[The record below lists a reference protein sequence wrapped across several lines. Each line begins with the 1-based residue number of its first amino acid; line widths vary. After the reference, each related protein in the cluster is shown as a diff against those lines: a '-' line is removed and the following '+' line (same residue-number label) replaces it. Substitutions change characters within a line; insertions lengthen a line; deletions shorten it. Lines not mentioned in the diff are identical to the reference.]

1 MPIELTEEYVK
12 NNAVPLGEAQPE
24 LTDEYVRANCVTEQ
38 EFRGGAPVFGRP
50 QLRQA
55 FLGSDPLAFETDPEQ
70 RKRLE
75 ATIALSAN
83 PEQSRKRAA
92 LAAYFSHGNRDE
104 TGFAYENI
112 HSFIRMYHGREMSID
127 ASFADIAS
135 MLSELPETTP
145 AAPQKELE
153 QQEQPGGVLSY
164 LSGVG
169 GAALWGWA
177 RYWNNT
183 GLGLVDT
190 ALTAGDVLDRGIGS
204 TVGATGKGLS
214 DVWIEHQSEKLGI
227 EGKTETERKNYRAKQ
242 MAFFRDAY
250 LNAIRGELALVPEEN
265 QAKRQLLERKLA
277 AVQSIYDARIREN
290 NEAPSF
296 QENYR
301 QFQQEI
307 NRNLEQKLEEA
318 QKKYHTGKTLGENW
332 EAGDVGGLLAES
344 VAVVTDQVALS
355 VIPQTVSFALGGTAL
370 SMGTLVS
377 SSMGDRINQVS
388 ELGWSPERVTASAMY
403 YAAAEAIPEFFLGKI
418 PILKR
423 IFGDGVPKGKLV
435 RGLWQNTANLGREM
449 LSAGARDTAGE
460 LVTFIAEKF
469 QDGVEGVNTPGG
481 KLWWEMSADEVREF
495 ALEGLAETI
504 VGSMGTAGPM
514 GGVAAFREQRTL
526 RAIDAEKHRA
536 LNRAEERRNELSAKE
551 ELTPEEQAEAVALDL
566 VLDAANEEAA
576 AQVVNQVDAAR
587 QEAAAPENREKIGSP
602 IPEEELSLEEQ
613 AEAAAN
619 SLELYKTLRH
629 NPLDTVARLREV
641 MRLYRFDNVEIVD
654 RPESFSQAALD
665 AIARHGFSPSMVR
678 GFYDS
683 ASDTVYFN
691 AARLSPSEV
700 PGVVFHEL
708 VAHKG
713 LREVLAPEA
722 FHSMLDS
729 VSSRHGGEARF
740 REIAERYHLDLGTEN
755 GRREAAE
762 EYIAHLAEERNEA
775 LKPSWWRE
783 FLAQVKQLLRRLPY
797 LDRVRW
803 SDREIEALLRR
814 SARAI
819 RRRNRAGN
827 NTESGTRNWL
837 RFSSALTDD
846 PEGGKAFP
854 KRTASTYDEARNHL
868 RSLQGKIFVN
878 ADSQDEAKLSLNG
891 INKLLS
897 NKAREKSNA
906 NGFTNAEHFEAIS
919 NIDRLY
925 ENAVLVE
932 RREDRKG
939 SEHIRSIKR
948 FAAPFY
954 TGKTFAEAYITVK
967 EIIEDGNRIYSLELD
982 ELKKPSAVNQGG
994 SPDRIPRPADGTLP
1008 DTVAD
1013 TTKQYPVAGSYNKL
1027 LDKTEKS
1034 RALLEKEEK
1043 KSKFS
1048 IIGEEGAAAAAEW
1061 YGRQDAEM
1069 WKMLGLDL
1077 STQQGN
1083 AVRRLEDLSVAKQ
1096 MAEASKVAETIK
1108 LATGWEK
1115 GADGKWRTETDDNW
1129 QFSPEFLRLEPYESL
1144 PIDLCI
1150 QEGTELFS
1158 AYPELRE
1165 FNVRLSTSL
1174 EMQQSKGWFDREE
1187 HEFVLLQDGIPAMKK
1202 TLIHEIQHYIQ
1213 EQEGFAPGGN
1223 LYTAS
1228 RLAATGNYSS
1238 TELADAYRKFHDNV
1252 KLLPG
1257 DLYENIGRV
1266 LHEDSF
1272 RNFRNVLGEELGE
1285 LWGSGETAID
1295 FMRNAYDSSNRETF
1309 LHIYETELKK
1319 AEKGHPDAFSLYRR
1333 LAGEV
1338 EARNAEKRSG
1348 LSLEERLRTL
1358 LANTEDVAEQD
1369 KIYLEKNTADLPL
1382 SREEDSAAFQR
1393 WFADSKVVDATFENP
1408 VRFSVAPVWTGS
1420 AASYDAPSLQYIG
1433 TGEGAQVYGW
1443 GLYGSSSRNVGEWY
1457 ARQDVKRK
1465 NRERILLDGKEPD
1478 LESMD
1483 KLERNVLLDILL
1495 RKGSISGTLEYYRLE
1510 LKKPRNP
1517 HFYDDSAE
1525 IRSQMQWL
1533 EENQSR
1539 IQYIPEN
1546 ENVSGR
1552 RNLYRQTFWPGKEEN
1567 LLDWDKP
1574 VPENQR
1580 RKIEEQL
1587 KTEGLFVDGD
1597 PDKASEEYRALKTR
1611 KNDGEPV
1618 SEEELSAA
1626 YEKAAHLHAQ
1636 RNVIG
1641 TTINGDIPS
1650 GSMVYENLEDI
1661 LGGPKAVSEFL
1672 YRAGI
1677 DGVTFVGGS
1686 SGVRN
1691 YVAFSDKDILV
1702 DEHIRFSESGQAEE
1716 LANLMA
1722 KRVAPIIRDASGRDS
1737 DVREEVRTLLS
1748 QEGFD
1753 LSDAELEEII
1763 KRAQQQVRR
1772 FRSLQR
1778 LTEENDYIRAT
1789 DPWIATLQDVYS
1801 TNFKISTAGKYATE
1815 DFSGTWIGKDGG
1827 VAPDEAARTL
1837 SAAFGQEI
1845 TDDDVVDHFRYLKR
1859 RDILARRREENRA
1872 MEEALREEERLHDME
1887 LAEQILA
1894 GEFPFDDEFIG
1905 ANPRVAKMVRDMVSP
1920 AKPGEPRADWAT
1932 VRAALGQENP
1942 QEFAKGYFEGR
1953 EAGRQE
1959 YRERLR
1965 EARKNTTDIRTLQEI
1980 ATREVR
1986 RVLPEELQGAF
1997 LKRIAELGKFRTE
2010 PSPAYPQ
2017 GRRAYELDKLIRDIN
2032 SYEIRSRII
2041 ALADRYT
2048 AKRNYKGIPVSI
2060 LENMQRELDEIR
2072 TVLRLSPEAVALK
2085 IAENSAAIEAQEAA
2099 DASAEEIQKLQH
2111 ENMVLSTFGNLDRK
2125 SPQELEQA
2133 MGALELVISTGKLRF
2148 ATKLAQRQEQ
2158 VAAMRLEALDD
2169 AGNQGK
2175 KARTLSGGIVTKQAG
2190 LRTLLDWVSLK
2201 SGKSFDE
2208 SFSGKMMRR
2217 VEDATEEEKT
2227 RLRNMQKSFDRLLE
2241 QVGVKTLRE
2250 KMEFFRELMRKEEKT
2265 GVHRL
2270 VYTSSRKFVNGEE
2283 RLVNRRKAKRRLI
2296 TPELARKLLADHDS
2310 GKAPMAYYTAEFLR
2324 LQLAAHDAGVKAEV
2338 NIMGTQEENDQI
2350 ARYKLEAE
2358 GGKTLQLIEPTEEEF
2373 SHREELSLTRDAAM
2387 QIWLSWQQP
2396 DVRAGM
2402 EWNGWSES
2410 SIRELEKFLGE
2421 RYLTLA
2427 KGLRSLIAAGRQE
2440 LNARVE
2446 EFYGAGLPEKPNY
2459 FPAKHLE
2466 SLGKEI
2472 NSDTLLG
2479 SEYGRMSVSPGFL
2492 IARKFHLLDVDTD
2505 GTAIGSFLSNQ
2516 MQAAHFLAFG
2526 RVIRDARAVYN
2537 DRDVRERI
2545 TAEYGRD
2552 VFEQLIDRFDVL
2564 AKGGRKLTDAAHVLN
2579 SLYKVW
2585 VPSMIAVN
2593 ASSAT
2598 KQIAGVIN
2606 YMNDIPAGAFFRGF
2620 ADANTKSELF
2630 RRFIA
2635 DNQVQEYIA
2644 NRMEG
2649 GFDRDLSF
2657 LLNSTRNIENY
2668 NPLAS
2673 AIIEYGT
2680 MPTRLADKWCTVRGG
2695 FAVFQYHYNEV
2706 LKRTGNE
2713 REAWDT
2719 AVRMWRR
2726 STDETQQSG
2735 SLKDQNVYQSMG
2747 GLMRYLTVFMSA
2759 PIQMMNREFMAVNR
2773 MLAGTG
2779 ERRAEARR
2787 ELARVVLINHIVCP
2801 FLMEALT
2808 QFFRAGFDWDE
2819 YEFGSFLTSFL
2830 LGPFEGFVVFGK
2842 LIRALGDRLT
2852 GSGGW
2857 QQSFQALPM
2866 ADSAIQSV
2874 STLMKIAEFDEFD
2887 SDDWVRQIK
2896 AASDL
2901 TMTAGSL
2908 VPGGGLAAA
2917 VGGAVSSSVRELRR
2931 IFRIAET
2938 VK

>member
-12 NNAVPLGEAQPE
+12 NNAVPLDEAQPE
-24 LTDEYVRANCVTEQ
+24 LTEEYVRANCVTEQ

-50 QLRQA
+50 QLRQS

-75 ATIALSAN
+75 ETIALSAN

-135 MLSELPETTP
+135 MLSELPESAS
-145 AAPQKELE
+145 AAPQKEP
-153 QQEQPGGVLSY
+153 EQPGGLFSY

-190 ALTAGDVLDRGIGS
+190 ALTAGDVADRGFG
-204 TVGATGKGLS
+204 TAFGAEGKGLS
-214 DVWIEHQSEKLGI
+214 DVWIEHQSGKLGI
-227 EGKTETERKNYRAKQ
+227 EGKTETERKSYRAKQ
-242 MAFFRDAY
+242 IAFFRDAY

-265 QAKRQLLERKLA
+265 QAARRLLERKLA
-277 AVQSIYDARIREN
+277 AVRSIYDARIREN

-296 QENYR
+296 RESYR

-344 VAVVTDQVALS
+344 VAVVADQVTLS

-370 SMGTLVS
+370 SMGALVS

-423 IFGDGVPKGKLV
+423 IFGEGVPKGKLV
-435 RGLWQNTANLGREM
+435 RGFWRNAANLGREM

-460 LVTFIAEKF
+460 LVTFIAEKV

-481 KLWWEMSADEVREF
+481 KHLWEMSADEVREF

-536 LNRAEERRNELSAKE
+536 LNRAEERRNELAAKE
-551 ELTPEEQAEAVALDL
+551 ELTPEEQSEAVALDL

-587 QEAAAPENREKIGSP
+587 QEAAAPENREEIGSP

-619 SLELYKTLRH
+619 SLKLYKTLRH

-654 RPESFSQAALD
+654 RPESFSEAALD

-713 LREVLAPEA
+713 LREVLAPDA

-797 LDRVRW
+797 LDRVRF

-814 SARAI
+814 SARAM
-819 RRRNRAGN
+819 RRRNRAGSN
-827 NTESGTRNWL
+827 RDAGMFFAVNENGETLFHITGRDNAMTAQEIIDDPTISPDDFVLTSEGSEIWGEITPEMVEKAGEKSGIKALPIKLQKGMHFSSHSGFGLAHLYTQHGKELEGKHYDLSALLTRIFGKPYQVYAYSARGNIRLEMVTRNRPREIGVLELQEENGFYSVITAYQLDWDRSKVRGKL
-837 RFSSALTDD
+837 VWQYSVPQVPSGKQRTRSIEPHSAD
-846 PEGGKAFP
+846 KVA
-854 KRTASTYDEARNHL
+854 RTARASRTKPDN
-868 RSLQGKIFVN
+868 N
-878 ADSQDEAKLSLNG
+878 
-891 INKLLS
+891 INDFQ
-897 NKAREKSNA
+897 EKSSLSDDS
-906 NGFTNAEHFEAIS
+906 FH
-919 NIDRLY
+919 
-925 ENAVLVE
+925 
-932 RREDRKG
+932 
-939 SEHIRSIKR
+939 
-948 FAAPFY
+948 
-954 TGKTFAEAYITVK
+954 
-967 EIIEDGNRIYSLELD
+967 YS
-982 ELKKPSAVNQGG
+982 
-994 SPDRIPRPADGTLP
+994 
-1008 DTVAD
+1008 
-1013 TTKQYPVAGSYNKL
+1013 
-1027 LDKTEKS
+1027 
-1034 RALLEKEEK
+1034 
-1043 KSKFS
+1043 
-1048 IIGEEGAAAAAEW
+1048 IGEEG
-1061 YGRQDAEM
+1061 
-1069 WKMLGLDL
+1069 
-1077 STQQGN
+1077 
-1083 AVRRLEDLSVAKQ
+1083 
-1096 MAEASKVAETIK
+1096 
-1108 LATGWEK
+1108 
-1115 GADGKWRTETDDNW
+1115 
-1129 QFSPEFLRLEPYESL
+1129 ES
-1144 PIDLCI
+1144 
-1150 QEGTELFS
+1150 
-1158 AYPELRE
+1158 
-1165 FNVRLSTSL
+1165 
-1174 EMQQSKGWFDREE
+1174 
-1187 HEFVLLQDGIPAMKK
+1187 
-1202 TLIHEIQHYIQ
+1202 
-1213 EQEGFAPGGN
+1213 
-1223 LYTAS
+1223 
-1228 RLAATGNYSS
+1228 
-1238 TELADAYRKFHDNV
+1238 
-1252 KLLPG
+1252 
-1257 DLYENIGRV
+1257 
-1266 LHEDSF
+1266 
-1272 RNFRNVLGEELGE
+1272 
-1285 LWGSGETAID
+1285 
-1295 FMRNAYDSSNRETF
+1295 
-1309 LHIYETELKK
+1309 
-1319 AEKGHPDAFSLYRR
+1319 
-1333 LAGEV
+1333 
-1338 EARNAEKRSG
+1338 
-1348 LSLEERLRTL
+1348 
-1358 LANTEDVAEQD
+1358 
-1369 KIYLEKNTADLPL
+1369 
-1382 SREEDSAAFQR
+1382 
-1393 WFADSKVVDATFENP
+1393 ENP
-1408 VRFSVAPVWTGS
+1408 ARFSVAPVWTGS

-1483 KLERNVLLDILL
+1483 KLERNVLLDVLG
-1495 RKGSISGTLEYYRLE
+1495 RKGSISGTLEYYRLD

-1691 YVAFSDKDILV
+1691 YVAFSDNDIRV

-1859 RDILARRREENRA
+1859 RDILARRREENKA

-2402 EWNGWSES
+2402 EWNGWSEN

-2479 SEYGRMSVSPGFL
+2479 SEYGQMSVSPGFL

-2585 VPSMIAVN
+2585 VPAMIAVN

-2680 MPTRLADKWCTVRGG
+2680 MPTRLADKWCAVRGG

-2787 ELARVVLINHIVCP
+2787 ELARVVLINHVVCP

-2819 YEFGSFLTSFL
+2819 YEFGSFLTGFL

-2896 AASDL
+2896 AAADL

-2917 VGGAVSSSVRELRR
+2917 VGGAVSSTVRELRR

>member
-1 MPIELTEEYVK
+1 
-12 NNAVPLGEAQPE
+12 
-24 LTDEYVRANCVTEQ
+24 
-38 EFRGGAPVFGRP
+38 
-50 QLRQA
+50 
-55 FLGSDPLAFETDPEQ
+55 
-70 RKRLE
+70 
-75 ATIALSAN
+75 
-83 PEQSRKRAA
+83 
-92 LAAYFSHGNRDE
+92 
-104 TGFAYENI
+104 
-112 HSFIRMYHGREMSID
+112 
-127 ASFADIAS
+127 
-135 MLSELPETTP
+135 
-145 AAPQKELE
+145 
-153 QQEQPGGVLSY
+153 
-164 LSGVG
+164 
-169 GAALWGWA
+169 
-177 RYWNNT
+177 
-183 GLGLVDT
+183 
-190 ALTAGDVLDRGIGS
+190 
-204 TVGATGKGLS
+204 
-214 DVWIEHQSEKLGI
+214 
-227 EGKTETERKNYRAKQ
+227 
-242 MAFFRDAY
+242 
-250 LNAIRGELALVPEEN
+250 
-265 QAKRQLLERKLA
+265 
-277 AVQSIYDARIREN
+277 
-290 NEAPSF
+290 
-296 QENYR
+296 
-301 QFQQEI
+301 
-307 NRNLEQKLEEA
+307 
-318 QKKYHTGKTLGENW
+318 
-332 EAGDVGGLLAES
+332 
-344 VAVVTDQVALS
+344 
-355 VIPQTVSFALGGTAL
+355 
-370 SMGTLVS
+370 
-377 SSMGDRINQVS
+377 
-388 ELGWSPERVTASAMY
+388 
-403 YAAAEAIPEFFLGKI
+403 
-418 PILKR
+418 
-423 IFGDGVPKGKLV
+423 
-435 RGLWQNTANLGREM
+435 
-449 LSAGARDTAGE
+449 
-460 LVTFIAEKF
+460 
-469 QDGVEGVNTPGG
+469 
-481 KLWWEMSADEVREF
+481 
-495 ALEGLAETI
+495 
-504 VGSMGTAGPM
+504 
-514 GGVAAFREQRTL
+514 
-526 RAIDAEKHRA
+526 
-536 LNRAEERRNELSAKE
+536 
-551 ELTPEEQAEAVALDL
+551 
-566 VLDAANEEAA
+566 
-576 AQVVNQVDAAR
+576 
-587 QEAAAPENREKIGSP
+587 
-602 IPEEELSLEEQ
+602 
-613 AEAAAN
+613 
-619 SLELYKTLRH
+619 
-629 NPLDTVARLREV
+629 

-654 RPESFSQAALD
+654 RPESFIEAALD

-713 LREVLAPEA
+713 LREVLAPDA

-814 SARAI
+814 SARAM

-1187 HEFVLLQDGIPAMKK
+1187 HEFVLLQDGLPAMKK

-1272 RNFRNVLGEELGE
+1272 RNFRDVLGEELGE

-1309 LHIYETELKK
+1309 LHIYEAELEK
-1319 AEKGHPDAFSLYRR
+1319 AEKGHPDSFSLYRR

-1358 LANTEDVAEQD
+1358 LANTEDVSEQD
-1369 KIYLEKNTADLPL
+1369 KIYLEKNVSEVSLSFAVEKLSGEPVASVEKNVIRKHDDISAISVAMQYVSEHFRNPFNTEIGEVIIDPSSIKQSLSHTIYQNKLDAIQALGDVLERGVYLGKASDKDGKPIVNYYFAAPVEIGGERKLVFVRSRKASGTPNRFYVHEVFTEDEIRELGSQQTAPHL
-1382 SREEDSAAFQR
+1382 SAMAHRNASEFYKKILAEVMNIKSDSEKNLIISAEE
-1393 WFADSKVVDATFENP
+1393 TPTGPENP
-1408 VRFSVAPVWTGS
+1408 DVRFSA
-1420 AASYDAPSLQYIG
+1420 
-1433 TGEGAQVYGW
+1433 
-1443 GLYGSSSRNVGEWY
+1443 
-1457 ARQDVKRK
+1457 
-1465 NRERILLDGKEPD
+1465 
-1478 LESMD
+1478 
-1483 KLERNVLLDILL
+1483 
-1495 RKGSISGTLEYYRLE
+1495 
-1510 LKKPRNP
+1510 
-1517 HFYDDSAE
+1517 
-1525 IRSQMQWL
+1525 
-1533 EENQSR
+1533 
-1539 IQYIPEN
+1539 
-1546 ENVSGR
+1546 
-1552 RNLYRQTFWPGKEEN
+1552 
-1567 LLDWDKP
+1567 
-1574 VPENQR
+1574 
-1580 RKIEEQL
+1580 
-1587 KTEGLFVDGD
+1587 
-1597 PDKASEEYRALKTR
+1597 
-1611 KNDGEPV
+1611 
-1618 SEEELSAA
+1618 
-1626 YEKAAHLHAQ
+1626 
-1636 RNVIG
+1636 
-1641 TTINGDIPS
+1641 
-1650 GSMVYENLEDI
+1650 
-1661 LGGPKAVSEFL
+1661 
-1672 YRAGI
+1672 
-1677 DGVTFVGGS
+1677 
-1686 SGVRN
+1686 
-1691 YVAFSDKDILV
+1691 
-1702 DEHIRFSESGQAEE
+1702 SGQAEE

-1763 KRAQQQVRR
+1763 KRAQQQMRR

-1827 VAPDEAARTL
+1827 VAPNEAARTL

-1859 RDILARRREENRA
+1859 RDILAKRREENRA

-1932 VRAALGQENP
+1932 VRATLGQENP

-1965 EARKNTTDIRTLQEI
+1965 EARKNTTDIRTLQEV

-1997 LKRIAELGKFRTE
+1997 LKRIAELGKFR
-2010 PSPAYPQ
+2010 PF
-2017 GRRAYELDKLIRDIN
+2017 
-2032 SYEIRSRII
+2032 
-2041 ALADRYT
+2041 
-2048 AKRNYKGIPVSI
+2048 
-2060 LENMQRELDEIR
+2060 M
-2072 TVLRLSPEAVALK
+2072 
-2085 IAENSAAIEAQEAA
+2085 
-2099 DASAEEIQKLQH
+2099 
-2111 ENMVLSTFGNLDRK
+2111 
-2125 SPQELEQA
+2125 
-2133 MGALELVISTGKLRF
+2133 
-2148 ATKLAQRQEQ
+2148 
-2158 VAAMRLEALDD
+2158 
-2169 AGNQGK
+2169 
-2175 KARTLSGGIVTKQAG
+2175 
-2190 LRTLLDWVSLK
+2190 
-2201 SGKSFDE
+2201 
-2208 SFSGKMMRR
+2208 
-2217 VEDATEEEKT
+2217 
-2227 RLRNMQKSFDRLLE
+2227 
-2241 QVGVKTLRE
+2241 
-2250 KMEFFRELMRKEEKT
+2250 
-2265 GVHRL
+2265 
-2270 VYTSSRKFVNGEE
+2270 
-2283 RLVNRRKAKRRLI
+2283 
-2296 TPELARKLLADHDS
+2296 
-2310 GKAPMAYYTAEFLR
+2310 
-2324 LQLAAHDAGVKAEV
+2324 
-2338 NIMGTQEENDQI
+2338 
-2350 ARYKLEAE
+2350 
-2358 GGKTLQLIEPTEEEF
+2358 
-2373 SHREELSLTRDAAM
+2373 
-2387 QIWLSWQQP
+2387 
-2396 DVRAGM
+2396 
-2402 EWNGWSES
+2402 
-2410 SIRELEKFLGE
+2410 
-2421 RYLTLA
+2421 
-2427 KGLRSLIAAGRQE
+2427 
-2440 LNARVE
+2440 
-2446 EFYGAGLPEKPNY
+2446 
-2459 FPAKHLE
+2459 
-2466 SLGKEI
+2466 
-2472 NSDTLLG
+2472 
-2479 SEYGRMSVSPGFL
+2479 
-2492 IARKFHLLDVDTD
+2492 
-2505 GTAIGSFLSNQ
+2505 
-2516 MQAAHFLAFG
+2516 
-2526 RVIRDARAVYN
+2526 
-2537 DRDVRERI
+2537 
-2545 TAEYGRD
+2545 
-2552 VFEQLIDRFDVL
+2552 
-2564 AKGGRKLTDAAHVLN
+2564 
-2579 SLYKVW
+2579 
-2585 VPSMIAVN
+2585 
-2593 ASSAT
+2593 
-2598 KQIAGVIN
+2598 
-2606 YMNDIPAGAFFRGF
+2606 
-2620 ADANTKSELF
+2620 
-2630 RRFIA
+2630 
-2635 DNQVQEYIA
+2635 
-2644 NRMEG
+2644 
-2649 GFDRDLSF
+2649 
-2657 LLNSTRNIENY
+2657 
-2668 NPLAS
+2668 
-2673 AIIEYGT
+2673 
-2680 MPTRLADKWCTVRGG
+2680 
-2695 FAVFQYHYNEV
+2695 
-2706 LKRTGNE
+2706 RTGNC
-2713 REAWDT
+2713 
-2719 AVRMWRR
+2719 
-2726 STDETQQSG
+2726 G
-2735 SLKDQNVYQSMG
+2735 SPPTPGPD
-2747 GLMRYLTVFMSA
+2747 
-2759 PIQMMNREFMAVNR
+2759 
-2773 MLAGTG
+2773 
-2779 ERRAEARR
+2779 RAA
-2787 ELARVVLINHIVCP
+2787 
-2801 FLMEALT
+2801 
-2808 QFFRAGFDWDE
+2808 
-2819 YEFGSFLTSFL
+2819 
-2830 LGPFEGFVVFGK
+2830 
-2842 LIRALGDRLT
+2842 
-2852 GSGGW
+2852 
-2857 QQSFQALPM
+2857 
-2866 ADSAIQSV
+2866 
-2874 STLMKIAEFDEFD
+2874 
-2887 SDDWVRQIK
+2887 
-2896 AASDL
+2896 
-2901 TMTAGSL
+2901 
-2908 VPGGGLAAA
+2908 
-2917 VGGAVSSSVRELRR
+2917 
-2931 IFRIAET
+2931 
-2938 VK
+2938 

>member
-24 LTDEYVRANCVTEQ
+24 LTEEYVRANCVTEQ

-50 QLRQA
+50 QLRQS

-75 ATIALSAN
+75 ETIALSAN

-112 HSFIRMYHGREMSID
+112 HSFIRMYHGKEMSID

-145 AAPQKELE
+145 AAPQKEP
-153 QQEQPGGVLSY
+153 EQPGGLFSY

-190 ALTAGDVLDRGIGS
+190 VNLVSGAYGRYEKRRGKA
-204 TVGATGKGLS
+204 VR
-214 DVWIEHQSEKLGI
+214 DME
-227 EGKTETERKNYRAKQ
+227 
-242 MAFFRDAY
+242 FFRNAY
-250 LNAIRGELALVPEEN
+250 LNSIRGELALVPEEN
-265 QAKRQLLERKLA
+265 QAKRRLLERKLA
-277 AVQSIYDARIREN
+277 AVQSIYDARIREEK
-290 NEAPSF
+290 EAPTLL
-296 QENYR
+296 EIHR
-301 QFQQEI
+301 QFYSDI
-307 NRNLEQKLEEA
+307 NQDIDRRLEEA
-318 QKKYHTGKTLGENW
+318 RQKYHTGKTLEEQWREGSW
-332 EAGDVGGLLAES
+332 GDLFAES
-344 VAVVTDQVALS
+344 FAVAVDNFALS
-355 VIPQTVSFALGGTAL
+355 WIPQSVSYLLGGSAL

-388 ELGWSPERVTASAMY
+388 ELGWSPARVTASALIY
-403 YAAAEAIPEFFLGKI
+403 GAAEAVPEFFLGKI
-418 PILKR
+418 PIFKR
-423 IFGDGVPKGKLV
+423 LFGDGAPKGKIA
-435 RGLWQNTANLGREM
+435 RGLWRNAANLGREM

-481 KLWWEMSADEVREF
+481 KLLWEMSADEVREF

-526 RAIDAEKHRA
+526 RAIDAEKHRL
-536 LNRAEERRNELSAKE
+536 LNLAEERRNELAAKE

-654 RPESFSQAALD
+654 RPESFSEAALD

-740 REIAERYHLDLGTEN
+740 REIAERYHLDLETEN

-814 SARAI
+814 SARAM
-819 RRRNRAGN
+819 RRRNRAGRN
-827 NTESGTRNWL
+827 AESGTRNWL

-854 KRTASTYDEARNHL
+854 KRKASTYAEARNHL
-868 RSLQGKIFVN
+868 RSLQGKTFVN
-878 ADSQDEAKLSLNG
+878 ADSQDSARLSSNG
-891 INKLLS
+891 VNKLLS
-897 NKAREKSNA
+897 KKALEKSNA

-967 EIIEDGNRIYSLELD
+967 EIVEDGNRIYSLELD
-982 ELKKPSAVNQGG
+982 ELKKPSDATGG
-994 SPDRIPRPADGTLP
+994 SPDQIPQQSDGTPP

-1083 AVRRLEDLSVAKQ
+1083 AIKRLEDLSVAKR
-1096 MAEASKVAETIK
+1096 MAEAGKEAETIK

-1144 PIDLCI
+1144 PIDRCI

-1158 AYPELRE
+1158 AYPDLRE

-1174 EMQQSKGWFDREE
+1174 EMQQSKGWFDRDE

-1272 RNFRNVLGEELGE
+1272 RNFRDVLGEELGE
-1285 LWGSGETAID
+1285 LWGSKETAID

-1309 LHIYETELKK
+1309 LQIYEAELEK
-1319 AEKGHPDAFSLYRR
+1319 AKKGHPDAFSLYRR

-1382 SREEDSAAFQR
+1382 SREEDGAAKDVKQVEWLDHSR
-1393 WFADSKVVDATFENP
+1393 YQENTML
-1408 VRFSVAPVWTGS
+1408 AE
-1420 AASYDAPSLQYIG
+1420 DAPIPVV
-1433 TGEGAQVYGW
+1433 TVA
-1443 GLYGSSSRNVGEWY
+1443 
-1457 ARQDVKRK
+1457 
-1465 NRERILLDGKEPD
+1465 GKWMTVSDAEAEIEQKIKQNHGRLVISNSDQKMPIQ
-1478 LESMD
+1478 
-1483 KLERNVLLDILL
+1483 VLLN
-1495 RKGSISGTLEYYRLE
+1495 SS
-1510 LKKPRNP
+1510 
-1517 HFYDDSAE
+1517 
-1525 IRSQMQWL
+1525 
-1533 EENQSR
+1533 
-1539 IQYIPEN
+1539 
-1546 ENVSGR
+1546 
-1552 RNLYRQTFWPGKEEN
+1552 
-1567 LLDWDKP
+1567 LD
-1574 VPENQR
+1574 E
-1580 RKIEEQL
+1580 
-1587 KTEGLFVDGD
+1587 
-1597 PDKASEEYRALKTR
+1597 AS
-1611 KNDGEPV
+1611 
-1618 SEEELSAA
+1618 SE
-1626 YEKAAHLHAQ
+1626 
-1636 RNVIG
+1636 
-1641 TTINGDIPS
+1641 
-1650 GSMVYENLEDI
+1650 
-1661 LGGPKAVSEFL
+1661 KAVSETISDGTSPEIHAVALRNLEELLQHARLGVSHRDWHVHAKNQIRGVNRETALQIHRFYVGMMYNNSL
-1672 YRAGI
+1672 Y
-1677 DGVTFVGGS
+1677 GVELTVREKRNGATVFYTLEAHDLNIQEITPDTEASGG
-1686 SGVRN
+1686 GVVKPALPAESPAIKFN
-1691 YVAFSDKDILV
+1691 AFFEKFKPIV
-1702 DEHIRFSESGQAEE
+1702 DLLGLKYKEMYPDVLFSESGQAEE

-1763 KRAQQQVRR
+1763 RRAQQQVRR
-1772 FRSLQR
+1772 FRSLLR

-1845 TDDDVVDHFRYLKR
+1845 TDDDVVDHFRDLKR

-2048 AKRNYKGIPVSI
+2048 AKRNYRGIPVSI
-2060 LENMQRELDEIR
+2060 LDNMQRELDEIR
-2072 TVLRLSPEAVALK
+2072 TVLRLSPAAVALK
-2085 IAENSAAIEAQEAA
+2085 IAENSATIEALEQTG
-2099 DASAEEIQKLQH
+2099 ASADNIEELKTADVSIDRIKQLYH
-2111 ENMVLSTFGNLDRK
+2111 ENMVLSTFGNLGGK
-2125 SPQELEQA
+2125 SPQELKQA

-2148 ATKLAQRQEQ
+2148 AEKLDKRQELIGD
-2158 VAAMRLEALDD
+2158 MRLRAFDE
-2169 AGNQGK
+2169 AGNQGE
-2175 KARTLSGGIVTKQAG
+2175 KARTLPDGMVTKQTG

-2201 SGKSFDE
+2201 SGKKFEDT
-2208 SFSGKMMRR
+2208 FSGELMRR
-2217 VEDATEEEKT
+2217 VDDATEEEKT
-2227 RLRNMQKSFDRLLE
+2227 RLRKMQKSFDRLLE
-2241 QVGVKTLRE
+2241 QIGVKTLGE
-2250 KMEFFRELMRKEEKT
+2250 KMEFFRELGRKEMET

-2270 VYTSSRKFVNGEE
+2270 VYISKRAFRKDAQSLRAV
-2283 RLVNRRKAKRRLI
+2283 LRRPSIRRPI
-2296 TPELARKLLADHDS
+2296 TVGLARKFLADHDS
-2310 GKAPMAYYTAEFLR
+2310 GEAPMAHYTAEFLR
-2324 LQLAAHDAGVKAEV
+2324 LQLAAIDAGVKKEIKIKGMDAEEGASV
-2338 NIMGTQEENDQI
+2338 RLAQDMESEE
-2350 ARYKLEAE
+2350 RVL
-2358 GGKTLQLIEPTEEEF
+2358 LIEPVSPEEEQ
-2373 SHREELSLTRDAAM
+2373 SIDVEIPLTRDAAM
-2387 QIWLSWQQP
+2387 QIWLHWQQP

-2402 EWNGWSES
+2402 EWNGWSAE
-2410 SIRELEKFLGE
+2410 SIRQLEKFLGE

-2427 KGLRSLIAAGRQE
+2427 KGLRALIAEGRQE

-2446 EFYGAGLPEKPNY
+2446 EFYGAGLPENPNY

-2466 SLGKEI
+2466 SLGTEI
-2472 NSDTLLG
+2472 KSDVLLG
-2479 SEYGRMSVSPGFL
+2479 SEYGQMSISPGFL
-2492 IARKFHLLDVDTD
+2492 IARKFHLLDVDSD

-2545 TAEYGRD
+2545 IAEYGRD
-2552 VFEQLIDRFDVL
+2552 VFEQLIDRINML
-2564 AKGGRKLTDAAHVLN
+2564 ARGGRLTPDGGEILTR
-2579 SLYKVW
+2579 LYKVW
-2585 VPSMIAVN
+2585 VPAQIAIN
-2593 ASSAT
+2593 DASVA
-2598 KQIAGVIN
+2598 KQIAGVVN

-2620 ADANTKSELF
+2620 ADANIKSELF

-2635 DNQVQEYIA
+2635 DSKVQEYLA

-2649 GFDRDLSF
+2649 GFDRDLSY
-2657 LLNSTRNIENY
+2657 LLNSNRNIENY

-2735 SLKDQNVYQSMG
+2735 SLKDQNLYQSMG
-2747 GLMRYLTVFMSA
+2747 GWVRYLTVFMSA
-2759 PIQMMNREFMAVNR
+2759 PIQMMNREFIAVNR

-2787 ELARVVLINHIVCP
+2787 DLARVVLINHLVCP

-2808 QFFRAGFDWDE
+2808 QFFRAGFEWDE
-2819 YEFGSFLTSFL
+2819 YEFGSFLTGFL
-2830 LGPFEGFVVFGK
+2830 LGPFEGFLFFGK
-2842 LIRALGDRLT
+2842 LARALGDRLT
-2852 GSGGW
+2852 RSGGW
-2857 QQSFQALPM
+2857 QQTYQAVPM
-2866 ADSAIQSV
+2866 LDSAINAFDR
-2874 STLMKIAEFDEFD
+2874 LMKIADFEDFD
-2887 SDDWVRQIK
+2887 SDDWMKTIK
-2896 AASDL
+2896 AAGDI
-2901 TMTAGSL
+2901 TMAAGSMH
-2908 VPGGGLAAA
+2908 PAGGLVAA
-2917 VGGAVSSSVRELRR
+2917 VGGAVSSTVRELRR

>member
-24 LTDEYVRANCVTEQ
+24 LTEEYVRENCVTEQ

-50 QLRQA
+50 QLRQS

-75 ATIALSAN
+75 ETIALSAN

-145 AAPQKELE
+145 AAPQKEPE

-190 ALTAGDVLDRGIGS
+190 VNLVSGAYGRYEKRRGKA
-204 TVGATGKGLS
+204 VR
-214 DVWIEHQSEKLGI
+214 DME
-227 EGKTETERKNYRAKQ
+227 
-242 MAFFRDAY
+242 FFRNAY
-250 LNAIRGELALVPEEN
+250 LNSIRGELALVPEEN
-265 QAKRQLLERKLA
+265 QAKRRLLERKLA
-277 AVQSIYDARIREN
+277 AVQSIYDARIREEK
-290 NEAPSF
+290 EAPTLL
-296 QENYR
+296 EIHR
-301 QFQQEI
+301 QFYSDISQDI
-307 NRNLEQKLEEA
+307 DRRLEEA
-318 QKKYHTGKTLGENW
+318 QKKYHTGKTLEENW
-332 EAGDVGGLLAES
+332 EEGNLKGLFAES
-344 VAVVTDQVALS
+344 VAIAVDQVGMS
-355 VIPQTVSFALGGTAL
+355 VIPIAASVFVGGRVFPYSKIAA
-370 SMGTLVS
+370 STLPVGSRYS
-377 SSMGDRINQVS
+377 SSMGDRINQVTDQ
-388 ELGWSPERVTASAMY
+388 GWSPERVTASAMY
-403 YAAAEAIPEFFLGKI
+403 YGAAETITELFLGKI

-435 RGLWQNTANLGREM
+435 RGFWRNTANLGREM

-469 QDGVEGVNTPGG
+469 QDSVEGVNTPGG
-481 KLWWEMSADEVREF
+481 KLLWEMSADEVREF
-495 ALEGLAETI
+495 AQEGLAETI

-814 SARAI
+814 SARAM
-819 RRRNRAGN
+819 RRRNRTGSNRDAGMFFAVN
-827 NTESGTRNWL
+827 ENGETLFHITGRDNAMTAQEIIDDPTISPKDFVLTSEGSEIWGEITPEMVEKAGEKSGIKALPIKLQKGMNFSSHSGFGLAHLYTQHGKELEGKHYDLSALLTRIFGKPYQVYASSARGNIRLEMVTRNRPREIGVLELQEENGFYSVITAYQLDWDRSKVRGKL
-837 RFSSALTDD
+837 VWQYSVPQVPSDKQRARSIEPLSAD
-846 PEGGKAFP
+846 KV
-854 KRTASTYDEARNHL
+854 ASTARSSRTKPDN
-868 RSLQGKIFVN
+868 N
-878 ADSQDEAKLSLNG
+878 
-891 INKLLS
+891 INDFQ
-897 NKAREKSNA
+897 EKS
-906 NGFTNAEHFEAIS
+906 
-919 NIDRLY
+919 
-925 ENAVLVE
+925 
-932 RREDRKG
+932 
-939 SEHIRSIKR
+939 
-948 FAAPFY
+948 
-954 TGKTFAEAYITVK
+954 
-967 EIIEDGNRIYSLELD
+967 SLSD
-982 ELKKPSAVNQGG
+982 DS
-994 SPDRIPRPADGTLP
+994 SH
-1008 DTVAD
+1008 
-1013 TTKQYPVAGSYNKL
+1013 
-1027 LDKTEKS
+1027 
-1034 RALLEKEEK
+1034 
-1043 KSKFS
+1043 FS

-1083 AVRRLEDLSVAKQ
+1083 AVRRLEDLSVAKR
-1096 MAEASKVAETIK
+1096 MAEAGKEAETIK

-1129 QFSPEFLRLEPYESL
+1129 QFSPEFLRLEPHESL
-1144 PIDLCI
+1144 PIDRCI

-1165 FNVRLSTSL
+1165 FNVRLSTSV
-1174 EMQQSKGWFDREE
+1174 EMQQSKGWFDRDE
-1187 HEFVLLQDGIPAMKK
+1187 HEFVLQQDGLPAMKK

-1272 RNFRNVLGEELGE
+1272 RNFRDVLGEELGE
-1285 LWGSGETAID
+1285 LWGSKETAID

-1309 LHIYETELKK
+1309 LQIYEAELEK
-1319 AEKGHPDAFSLYRR
+1319 AKKGHPDAFSLYRR

-1358 LANTEDVAEQD
+1358 LANTEDVSEQD

-1382 SREEDSAAFQR
+1382 SREEDGAAKDVKQVEWLDHSR
-1393 WFADSKVVDATFENP
+1393 YQEN
-1408 VRFSVAPVWTGS
+1408 TML
-1420 AASYDAPSLQYIG
+1420 AADAPIPVV
-1433 TGEGAQVYGW
+1433 TVA
-1443 GLYGSSSRNVGEWY
+1443 
-1457 ARQDVKRK
+1457 
-1465 NRERILLDGKEPD
+1465 GKWMTVSDAEAEIEQKIKQNHGRLVISNSDQKMPIQ
-1478 LESMD
+1478 
-1483 KLERNVLLDILL
+1483 VLLN
-1495 RKGSISGTLEYYRLE
+1495 SS
-1510 LKKPRNP
+1510 
-1517 HFYDDSAE
+1517 
-1525 IRSQMQWL
+1525 
-1533 EENQSR
+1533 
-1539 IQYIPEN
+1539 
-1546 ENVSGR
+1546 
-1552 RNLYRQTFWPGKEEN
+1552 
-1567 LLDWDKP
+1567 LD
-1574 VPENQR
+1574 E
-1580 RKIEEQL
+1580 
-1587 KTEGLFVDGD
+1587 
-1597 PDKASEEYRALKTR
+1597 AS
-1611 KNDGEPV
+1611 
-1618 SEEELSAA
+1618 SE
-1626 YEKAAHLHAQ
+1626 
-1636 RNVIG
+1636 
-1641 TTINGDIPS
+1641 
-1650 GSMVYENLEDI
+1650 
-1661 LGGPKAVSEFL
+1661 KAVSETISDGTSPEIHAVALRNLEELLQHARLGVSHRDWHVHAKNQIRGVNRETALQIHRFYVGMMYNNSL
-1672 YRAGI
+1672 Y
-1677 DGVTFVGGS
+1677 GVELTVREKRNGATVFYTLEAHDLNIQEITPDTEASGG
-1686 SGVRN
+1686 GVVKPALPAESPAIKFN
-1691 YVAFSDKDILV
+1691 AFFEKFNPIV
-1702 DEHIRFSESGQAEE
+1702 DLLGLKYKEMYPDVRFSESGQAEE

-1772 FRSLQR
+1772 FRSLLR

-1815 DFSGTWIGKDGG
+1815 DFSGTWIGKDGV

-1859 RDILARRREENRA
+1859 RDILARRREENKA

-1905 ANPRVAKMVRDMVSP
+1905 SNPRVAKMVRDMVSP

-2072 TVLRLSPEAVALK
+2072 TVLRLSPAAVALK
-2085 IAENSAAIEAQEAA
+2085 IAENSATIEALEQTG
-2099 DASAEEIQKLQH
+2099 ASADNIEELKTADVSIDRIKQLYH
-2111 ENMVLSTFGNLDRK
+2111 ENMVLSTFGNLGGK
-2125 SPQELEQA
+2125 SPQELKQA

-2148 ATKLAQRQEQ
+2148 AEKLDKRQELIGD
-2158 VAAMRLEALDD
+2158 MRLRAFDE
-2169 AGNQGK
+2169 AGNQGE
-2175 KARTLSGGIVTKQAG
+2175 KARTLPDGMVTKQTG

-2201 SGKSFDE
+2201 SGKKFEDT
-2208 SFSGKMMRR
+2208 FSGELMRR
-2217 VEDATEEEKT
+2217 VDDATEEEKT
-2227 RLRNMQKSFDRLLE
+2227 RLRKMQKSFDRLLE
-2241 QVGVKTLRE
+2241 QIGVKTLRE
-2250 KMEFFRELMRKEEKT
+2250 KMEFFRELGRKEEKT

-2270 VYTSSRKFVNGEE
+2270 VYISKRAFRKDAESLRTV
-2283 RLVNRRKAKRRLI
+2283 RRRPSIRRPI
-2296 TPELARKLLADHDS
+2296 TVELARKFLADHDS
-2310 GKAPMAYYTAEFLR
+2310 GEAPMAHYTAEFLR
-2324 LQLAAHDAGVKAEV
+2324 LQLAAIDAGVKKEIKIKGMDAEEGASV
-2338 NIMGTQEENDQI
+2338 RLAQDMESEE
-2350 ARYKLEAE
+2350 RVL
-2358 GGKTLQLIEPTEEEF
+2358 LIEPVSPEEEQ
-2373 SHREELSLTRDAAM
+2373 SIDVEIPLTRDAAM
-2387 QIWLSWQQP
+2387 QIWLHWQQP

-2402 EWNGWSES
+2402 EWNGWSAE
-2410 SIRELEKFLGE
+2410 SIRQLEKFLGE

-2427 KGLRSLIAAGRQE
+2427 KGLRSLIAEGRQE

-2446 EFYGAGLPEKPNY
+2446 EFYGAGLPENPNY

-2472 NSDTLLG
+2472 KSDTLLG
-2479 SEYGRMSVSPGFL
+2479 SEYGQMSISPGFL
-2492 IARKFHLLDVDTD
+2492 IARKFHLLDVDSD
-2505 GTAIGSFLSNQ
+2505 GTAIGSFFSNQ

-2545 TAEYGRD
+2545 IAEYGRD
-2552 VFEQLIDRFDVL
+2552 VFEQLIDRINML
-2564 AKGGRKLTDAAHVLN
+2564 ARGGRQTPDGVQILTR
-2579 SLYKVW
+2579 LYKVW

-2593 ASSAT
+2593 ASSAA
-2598 KQIAGVIN
+2598 KQIAGVVN

-2620 ADANTKSELF
+2620 ADANIKSELF

-2635 DNQVQEYIA
+2635 DSKVQEYLA

-2649 GFDRDLSF
+2649 GFDRDLSY
-2657 LLNSTRNIENY
+2657 LLNSNRNIENY

-2735 SLKDQNVYQSMG
+2735 SLKDQNLYQSMG
-2747 GLMRYLTVFMSA
+2747 GWARYLTVFMSA
-2759 PIQMMNREFMAVNR
+2759 PIQMMNREFIAVNR

-2787 ELARVVLINHIVCP
+2787 DLARVVLINHLVCP

-2808 QFFRAGFDWDE
+2808 QFFRAGFEWDE
-2819 YEFGSFLTSFL
+2819 YEFGSFLTGFL
-2830 LGPFEGFVVFGK
+2830 LGPFEGFLFFGK
-2842 LIRALGDRLT
+2842 LARALGDRLT
-2852 GSGGW
+2852 RSGGW
-2857 QQSFQALPM
+2857 QQTFQALPM
-2866 ADSAIQSV
+2866 ADTALNAV
-2874 STLMKIAEFDEFD
+2874 STLLDIAEFDDFD
-2887 SDDWVRQIK
+2887 SDDWMKTIK
-2896 AASDL
+2896 AAGDI
-2901 TMTAGSL
+2901 TMAAGSMH
-2908 VPGGGLAAA
+2908 PAGGLVAA
-2917 VGGAVSSSVRELRR
+2917 VGGVVSSSVRELRR

>member
-1 MPIELTEEYVK
+1 
-12 NNAVPLGEAQPE
+12 
-24 LTDEYVRANCVTEQ
+24 
-38 EFRGGAPVFGRP
+38 
-50 QLRQA
+50 
-55 FLGSDPLAFETDPEQ
+55 
-70 RKRLE
+70 
-75 ATIALSAN
+75 
-83 PEQSRKRAA
+83 
-92 LAAYFSHGNRDE
+92 
-104 TGFAYENI
+104 
-112 HSFIRMYHGREMSID
+112 
-127 ASFADIAS
+127 
-135 MLSELPETTP
+135 
-145 AAPQKELE
+145 
-153 QQEQPGGVLSY
+153 
-164 LSGVG
+164 
-169 GAALWGWA
+169 
-177 RYWNNT
+177 
-183 GLGLVDT
+183 
-190 ALTAGDVLDRGIGS
+190 
-204 TVGATGKGLS
+204 
-214 DVWIEHQSEKLGI
+214 
-227 EGKTETERKNYRAKQ
+227 
-242 MAFFRDAY
+242 
-250 LNAIRGELALVPEEN
+250 
-265 QAKRQLLERKLA
+265 
-277 AVQSIYDARIREN
+277 
-290 NEAPSF
+290 
-296 QENYR
+296 
-301 QFQQEI
+301 
-307 NRNLEQKLEEA
+307 
-318 QKKYHTGKTLGENW
+318 
-332 EAGDVGGLLAES
+332 
-344 VAVVTDQVALS
+344 
-355 VIPQTVSFALGGTAL
+355 
-370 SMGTLVS
+370 
-377 SSMGDRINQVS
+377 
-388 ELGWSPERVTASAMY
+388 
-403 YAAAEAIPEFFLGKI
+403 
-418 PILKR
+418 
-423 IFGDGVPKGKLV
+423 
-435 RGLWQNTANLGREM
+435 
-449 LSAGARDTAGE
+449 
-460 LVTFIAEKF
+460 
-469 QDGVEGVNTPGG
+469 
-481 KLWWEMSADEVREF
+481 
-495 ALEGLAETI
+495 
-504 VGSMGTAGPM
+504 
-514 GGVAAFREQRTL
+514 
-526 RAIDAEKHRA
+526 
-536 LNRAEERRNELSAKE
+536 
-551 ELTPEEQAEAVALDL
+551 
-566 VLDAANEEAA
+566 
-576 AQVVNQVDAAR
+576 
-587 QEAAAPENREKIGSP
+587 
-602 IPEEELSLEEQ
+602 
-613 AEAAAN
+613 
-619 SLELYKTLRH
+619 
-629 NPLDTVARLREV
+629 

-654 RPESFSQAALD
+654 RPESFSEAALD

-713 LREVLAPEA
+713 LREVLAPDA

-797 LDRVRW
+797 LDRVRF

-814 SARAI
+814 SARAM
-819 RRRNRAGN
+819 RRINRAGN

-1358 LANTEDVAEQD
+1358 LANTEDVSEQD

-1382 SREEDSAAFQR
+1382 SRDEGER
-1393 WFADSKVVDATFENP
+1393 ENS

-1478 LESMD
+1478 LESLD

-1495 RKGSISGTLEYYRLE
+1495 RKGSISGTLEYYRLD

-1567 LLDWDKP
+1567 LLDWDNP

-1722 KRVAPIIRDASGRDS
+1722 KRVAPIVRDASGRDS

-1772 FRSLQR
+1772 FRSLLR

-1837 SAAFGQEI
+1837 SAAFGKEI

-1859 RDILARRREENRA
+1859 RDILARRREENKA

-1905 ANPRVAKMVRDMVSP
+1905 SNPRVAKMVRDMVSP

-1997 LKRIAELGKFRTE
+1997 LKRIADLGKFRTE

-2072 TVLRLSPEAVALK
+2072 TVLRLSPAAVALK
-2085 IAENSAAIEAQEAA
+2085 IAENSATIEALEQTG
-2099 DASAEEIQKLQH
+2099 ASADNIEELKTADVSIDRIKQLYH
-2111 ENMVLSTFGNLDRK
+2111 ENMVLSTFGNLGGK
-2125 SPQELEQA
+2125 SPQELKQA

-2148 ATKLAQRQEQ
+2148 AEKLDKRQELIGD
-2158 VAAMRLEALDD
+2158 MRLRAFDE
-2169 AGNQGK
+2169 AGNQGE
-2175 KARTLSGGIVTKQAG
+2175 KARTLPDGMVTKQTG

-2201 SGKSFDE
+2201 SGKKFEDT
-2208 SFSGKMMRR
+2208 FSGELMRR
-2217 VEDATEEEKT
+2217 VDDATEEEKT
-2227 RLRNMQKSFDRLLE
+2227 RLRKMQKSFDRLLE
-2241 QVGVKTLRE
+2241 QIGVKTLGE
-2250 KMEFFRELMRKEEKT
+2250 KMEFFRELGRKEEKT

-2270 VYTSSRKFVNGEE
+2270 VYISKRAFRKDAESLRAV
-2283 RLVNRRKAKRRLI
+2283 RRRPSIRRPI
-2296 TPELARKLLADHDS
+2296 TVELARKFLADHDS
-2310 GKAPMAYYTAEFLR
+2310 GKAPMAHYTAEFLR
-2324 LQLAAHDAGVKAEV
+2324 LQLAAIDAGVKKEIKIKGMDAEEGASV
-2338 NIMGTQEENDQI
+2338 RLAQDMESEE
-2350 ARYKLEAE
+2350 RVL
-2358 GGKTLQLIEPTEEEF
+2358 LIEPVSPEEEQ
-2373 SHREELSLTRDAAM
+2373 SIDVEIPLTRDAAM
-2387 QIWLSWQQP
+2387 QIWLHWQQP

-2402 EWNGWSES
+2402 EWNGWSAE
-2410 SIRELEKFLGE
+2410 SIRQLEKFLGE

-2427 KGLRSLIAAGRQE
+2427 KGLRSLIAEGRQE

-2446 EFYGAGLPEKPNY
+2446 EFYGAGLPENPNY

-2472 NSDTLLG
+2472 KSDTLLG
-2479 SEYGRMSVSPGFL
+2479 SEYGQMSISPGFL
-2492 IARKFHLLDVDTD
+2492 IARKFHLLDVDSD

-2545 TAEYGRD
+2545 IAEYGRD
-2552 VFEQLIDRFDVL
+2552 VFEQLIDRINML
-2564 AKGGRKLTDAAHVLN
+2564 ARGGRQTPDGGQILTR
-2579 SLYKVW
+2579 LYKVW
-2585 VPSMIAVN
+2585 VPAQIAIN
-2593 ASSAT
+2593 DASVA

-2620 ADANTKSELF
+2620 ADANIKSELF

-2635 DNQVQEYIA
+2635 DSKVQEYLA

-2649 GFDRDLSF
+2649 GFDRDLSY
-2657 LLNSTRNIENY
+2657 LLNSNRNIENY

-2735 SLKDQNVYQSMG
+2735 SLKDQNLYQSMG
-2747 GLMRYLTVFMSA
+2747 GWARYLTVFMSA
-2759 PIQMMNREFMAVNR
+2759 PIQMMNREFIAVNR

-2787 ELARVVLINHIVCP
+2787 DLARVVLINHLVCP

-2808 QFFRAGFDWDE
+2808 QFFRAGFEWDE
-2819 YEFGSFLTSFL
+2819 YEFGSFLTGFL
-2830 LGPFEGFVVFGK
+2830 LGPAEGFLFFGK
-2842 LIRALGDRLT
+2842 LARALGDRLT
-2852 GSGGW
+2852 RSGGW
-2857 QQSFQALPM
+2857 QQTFQALPM
-2866 ADSAIQSV
+2866 ADTALNAV
-2874 STLMKIAEFDEFD
+2874 STLLHIAEFDDFD
-2887 SDDWVRQIK
+2887 SDDWMKTIK
-2896 AASDL
+2896 AAGDI
-2901 TMTAGSL
+2901 TMAAGSMH
-2908 VPGGGLAAA
+2908 PAGGLVAA
-2917 VGGAVSSSVRELRR
+2917 VGGAVSSTVRELRR

>member
-12 NNAVPLGEAQPE
+12 NNAVPLDEAQPE
-24 LTDEYVRANCVTEQ
+24 LTEEYVRANCVTEQ

-50 QLRQA
+50 QLRQS

-75 ATIALSAN
+75 ETIALSAN

-112 HSFIRMYHGREMSID
+112 HSFIRMYHGKEMSID

-135 MLSELPETTP
+135 MLSELPESAS
-145 AAPQKELE
+145 AAPQKEP
-153 QQEQPGGVLSY
+153 EQPGGLFSY

-177 RYWNNT
+177 RYWTNT

-190 ALTAGDVLDRGIGS
+190 VNLVSGAYGRYEKRRGKA
-204 TVGATGKGLS
+204 VR
-214 DVWIEHQSEKLGI
+214 DME
-227 EGKTETERKNYRAKQ
+227 
-242 MAFFRDAY
+242 FFRNAY
-250 LNAIRGELALVPEEN
+250 LNSIRGELALVPEEN
-265 QAKRQLLERKLA
+265 QAKRRLLERKLA
-277 AVQSIYDARIREN
+277 AVQSIYDARIREEK
-290 NEAPSF
+290 EAPTLL
-296 QENYR
+296 EIHR
-301 QFQQEI
+301 QFYSDISQDI
-307 NRNLEQKLEEA
+307 DRRLEEA
-318 QKKYHTGKTLGENW
+318 RQKYHTGKTLEEQWQEGSW
-332 EAGDVGGLLAES
+332 GDLFAES
-344 VAVVTDQVALS
+344 FAVAVDNFALS
-355 VIPQTVSFALGGTAL
+355 WIPQSVSYLLGGSAL

-388 ELGWSPERVTASAMY
+388 ELGWSPARVTASALIY
-403 YAAAEAIPEFFLGKI
+403 GAAEAVPEFFLGKI
-418 PILKR
+418 PIFKR
-423 IFGDGVPKGKLV
+423 LFGDGAPKGKIA
-435 RGLWQNTANLGREM
+435 RGLWRNAANLGREM

-460 LVTFIAEKF
+460 LVTFLAEKV

-481 KLWWEMSADEVREF
+481 KLLWEMSTDEVREF

-526 RAIDAEKHRA
+526 RAIDAEKHRL
-536 LNRAEERRNELSAKE
+536 LNLAEERRNELAAKE

-602 IPEEELSLEEQ
+602 IPEEELSLEEL

-619 SLELYKTLRH
+619 SLKLYKTLRH

-654 RPESFSQAALD
+654 RPESFSEAALD

-797 LDRVRW
+797 LDRVRF

-814 SARAI
+814 SARAM
-819 RRRNRAGN
+819 RRRNRAGSN
-827 NTESGTRNWL
+827 RDAGMFFAVNENGETLFHITGRDNAMTAQEIIDDPTISPKDFVLTSEGSEIWGEITPEMVEKAGEKSGIKALPIKLQKGMNFSSHSGFGLAHLYTEHGKELEGKHYDLSALLTRIFGKPYQVYASSARGNIRLEMVTRNRPREIGVLELQEENGFYSVITAYQLDWDRSKVRGKL
-837 RFSSALTDD
+837 VWQYSVPQVPSDKQQAGPIEPLSAD
-846 PEGGKAFP
+846 KV
-854 KRTASTYDEARNHL
+854 ASTARSSRTKPDSN
-868 RSLQGKIFVN
+868 IN
-878 ADSQDEAKLSLNG
+878 DSQ
-891 INKLLS
+891 
-897 NKAREKSNA
+897 EKSSLSDDS
-906 NGFTNAEHFEAIS
+906 FH
-919 NIDRLY
+919 Y
-925 ENAVLVE
+925 
-932 RREDRKG
+932 
-939 SEHIRSIKR
+939 SI
-948 FAAPFY
+948 
-954 TGKTFAEAYITVK
+954 V
-967 EIIEDGNRIYSLELD
+967 
-982 ELKKPSAVNQGG
+982 
-994 SPDRIPRPADGTLP
+994 
-1008 DTVAD
+1008 
-1013 TTKQYPVAGSYNKL
+1013 
-1027 LDKTEKS
+1027 
-1034 RALLEKEEK
+1034 
-1043 KSKFS
+1043 
-1048 IIGEEGAAAAAEW
+1048 GEEGAAAAAEW

-1083 AVRRLEDLSVAKQ
+1083 AIKRLEDLSVAKR
-1096 MAEASKVAETIK
+1096 MAEAGKEAETIK

-1144 PIDLCI
+1144 PIDRCI

-1158 AYPELRE
+1158 AYPDLRE

-1174 EMQQSKGWFDREE
+1174 EMQQSKGWFDREGE
-1187 HEFVLLQDGIPAMKK
+1187 EIVLQQDGIPAMKK

-1272 RNFRNVLGEELGE
+1272 RNFRDVLGEELGE
-1285 LWGSGETAID
+1285 LWGSKETAID

-1309 LHIYETELKK
+1309 LQIYEAELEK
-1319 AEKGHPDAFSLYRR
+1319 AKKGHPDAFSLYRR

-1382 SREEDSAAFQR
+1382 SREEDGAAKDVKQVKR
-1393 WFADSKVVDATFENP
+1393 LDHSRYQEN
-1408 VRFSVAPVWTGS
+1408 TML
-1420 AASYDAPSLQYIG
+1420 AADAPIPVV
-1433 TGEGAQVYGW
+1433 TI
-1443 GLYGSSSRNVGEWY
+1443 
-1457 ARQDVKRK
+1457 ARKWMTVSD
-1465 NRERILLDGKEPD
+1465 
-1478 LESMD
+1478 
-1483 KLERNVLLDILL
+1483 
-1495 RKGSISGTLEYYRLE
+1495 
-1510 LKKPRNP
+1510 
-1517 HFYDDSAE
+1517 AE
-1525 IRSQMQWL
+1525 AVI
-1533 EENQSR
+1533 
-1539 IQYIPEN
+1539 
-1546 ENVSGR
+1546 
-1552 RNLYRQTFWPGKEEN
+1552 
-1567 LLDWDKP
+1567 D
-1574 VPENQR
+1574 
-1580 RKIEEQL
+1580 RKIKQNHGKFFIQQPEQ
-1587 KTEGLFVDGD
+1587 KMPIQVVTN
-1597 PDKASEEYRALKTR
+1597 ASLDEAS
-1611 KNDGEPV
+1611 
-1618 SEEELSAA
+1618 SE
-1626 YEKAAHLHAQ
+1626 
-1636 RNVIG
+1636 
-1641 TTINGDIPS
+1641 
-1650 GSMVYENLEDI
+1650 
-1661 LGGPKAVSEFL
+1661 KAVSET
-1672 YRAGI
+1672 I
-1677 DGVTFVGGS
+1677 SDGTSPEIHAAALCNLEELLQHARLGVSHRDWHVHAKNQIRGVNRETALQIHRFYVGMRYGEAIYGVKLTVREKRNGDTVFYTLEAHDLNIQEITPDTEA
-1686 SGVRN
+1686 SGGGVVKPALPAETPVIQFN
-1691 YVAFSDKDILV
+1691 AFFEKFKPIV
-1702 DEHIRFSESGQAEE
+1702 DLLGLKYKEMYPDVLFSESGQAEE

-1722 KRVAPIIRDASGRDS
+1722 KRVAPIIRDAGGRDS

-1772 FRSLQR
+1772 FRSLLR

-1845 TDDDVVDHFRYLKR
+1845 TDDDVVDHFRDLKR
-1859 RDILARRREENRA
+1859 RDLLARRREENRA

-1905 ANPRVAKMVRDMVSP
+1905 SNPRVAKMVRDMVSP

-1997 LKRIAELGKFRTE
+1997 LKRIAELGKFRAE

-2048 AKRNYKGIPVSI
+2048 AKRNYRGIPVSI
-2060 LENMQRELDEIR
+2060 LDNMQRELDEIR
-2072 TVLRLSPEAVALK
+2072 TVLRLSPAAVALK
-2085 IAENSAAIEAQEAA
+2085 IAENSATIEALEQTG
-2099 DASAEEIQKLQH
+2099 ASADNIEELKTADVSIDRIKQLYH
-2111 ENMVLSTFGNLDRK
+2111 ENMVLSTFGNLGGK

-2133 MGALELVISTGKLRF
+2133 MGALELVISTGKLQF
-2148 ATKLAQRQEQ
+2148 AEKLDKRQELIGD
-2158 VAAMRLEALDD
+2158 MRLRAFDE
-2169 AGNQGK
+2169 AGNQGE
-2175 KARTLSGGIVTKQAG
+2175 KARTLPDGMVTKQTG

-2201 SGKSFDE
+2201 SGKKFEDT
-2208 SFSGKMMRR
+2208 FSGELMRR

-2227 RLRNMQKSFDRLLE
+2227 RLRKMQKSFDRLLE
-2241 QVGVKTLRE
+2241 QIGVKTLGE
-2250 KMEFFRELMRKEEKT
+2250 KMEFFRELGRKEEKT

-2270 VYTSSRKFVNGEE
+2270 VYISKRAFRKDAKSLRTV
-2283 RLVNRRKAKRRLI
+2283 RRRPSIRQPI
-2296 TPELARKLLADHDS
+2296 TVGLARKFLADHDS
-2310 GKAPMAYYTAEFLR
+2310 GEAPMAHYTAEFLR
-2324 LQLAAHDAGVKAEV
+2324 LQLAAIDAGVKKEIKIKGMDAEEGASV
-2338 NIMGTQEENDQI
+2338 RLAQDMESEE
-2350 ARYKLEAE
+2350 RVL
-2358 GGKTLQLIEPTEEEF
+2358 LIEPVSPEEEQ
-2373 SHREELSLTRDAAM
+2373 SIDVEIPLTRDAAM
-2387 QIWLSWQQP
+2387 QIWLHWQQP

-2402 EWNGWSES
+2402 EWNGWSAE
-2410 SIRELEKFLGE
+2410 SIRQLEKFLGE

-2427 KGLRSLIAAGRQE
+2427 KGLRALIAEGRQE

-2446 EFYGAGLPEKPNY
+2446 EFYGAGLPENPNY

-2472 NSDTLLG
+2472 KSDTLLG
-2479 SEYGRMSVSPGFL
+2479 SEYGQMSISPGFL
-2492 IARKFHLLDVDTD
+2492 IARKFHLLDVDSD
-2505 GTAIGSFLSNQ
+2505 GTAIGSFFSNQ

-2545 TAEYGRD
+2545 IAEYGRD
-2552 VFEQLIDRFDVL
+2552 VFEQLIDRINML
-2564 AKGGRKLTDAAHVLN
+2564 ARGGRQTPDGVQIMTR
-2579 SLYKVW
+2579 LYKVW
-2585 VPSMIAVN
+2585 VPAQIAIN
-2593 ASSAT
+2593 DASVA
-2598 KQIAGVIN
+2598 KQIAGVVN

-2620 ADANTKSELF
+2620 ADANIKSELF

-2635 DNQVQEYIA
+2635 DSKVQEYLA

-2649 GFDRDLSF
+2649 GFDRDLSY
-2657 LLNSTRNIENY
+2657 LLNSNRNIENY

-2735 SLKDQNVYQSMG
+2735 SLKDQNLYQSMG
-2747 GLMRYLTVFMSA
+2747 GWVRYLTVFMSA
-2759 PIQMMNREFMAVNR
+2759 PIQMMNREFIAVNR

-2787 ELARVVLINHIVCP
+2787 DLARVVLINHLVCP

-2808 QFFRAGFDWDE
+2808 QFFRAGFEWDE
-2819 YEFGSFLTSFL
+2819 YEFGSFLTGFL
-2830 LGPFEGFVVFGK
+2830 LGPAEGFLFFGK
-2842 LIRALGDRLT
+2842 LARALGDRLT
-2852 GSGGW
+2852 RSGGW
-2857 QQSFQALPM
+2857 QQTYQAVPM
-2866 ADSAIQSV
+2866 LDSAINAV
-2874 STLMKIAEFDEFD
+2874 DRLMKIADFEDFD
-2887 SDDWVRQIK
+2887 SDDWMKTIK
-2896 AASDL
+2896 AAGDL
-2901 TMTAGSL
+2901 TMAAGSMH
-2908 VPGGGLAAA
+2908 PAGGLVAA
-2917 VGGAVSSSVRELRR
+2917 VGGAVSSTVRELRR

>member
-1 MPIELTEEYVK
+1 MPTEVSEEYVK
-12 NNAVPLGEAQPE
+12 EHCTPLNKTPVEVSPDYVKKHCTP
-24 LTDEYVRANCVTEQ
+24 LTWQNYLGDGPVR
-38 EFRGGAPVFGRP
+38 RRP
-50 QLRQA
+50 QLRQSFLGNDQLA
-55 FLGSDPLAFETDPEQ
+55 FLNDDPERRQ
-70 RKRLE
+70 ELDDVINRF
-75 ATIALSAN
+75 SAN

-92 LAAYFSHGNRDE
+92 LAAYFSNGSRDQL
-104 TGFAYENI
+104 GFAYENI
-112 HSFIRMYHGREMSID
+112 HSFIRMYHGKEMSID

-145 AAPQKELE
+145 AAPQKEPE

-190 ALTAGDVLDRGIGS
+190 VNLVS
-204 TVGATGKGLS
+204 GAYGRDEKRHGKAVR
-214 DVWIEHQSEKLGI
+214 DME
-227 EGKTETERKNYRAKQ
+227 
-242 MAFFRDAY
+242 FFRNAY
-250 LNAIRGELALVPEEN
+250 LNSIRGELALVPEEN
-265 QAKRQLLERKLA
+265 QAKRRLLERKLA
-277 AVQSIYDARIREN
+277 AVQSIYDARIREEK
-290 NEAPSF
+290 EAPTLL
-296 QENYR
+296 EIHR
-301 QFQQEI
+301 QFYSDISQDI
-307 NRNLEQKLEEA
+307 DRRLEEA
-318 QKKYHTGKTLGENW
+318 QKKYHTGKTLEENW
-332 EAGDVGGLLAES
+332 EEGNWGDLFAES
-344 VAVVTDQVALS
+344 FAVTVDNFALS
-355 VIPQTVSFALGGTAL
+355 WIPQSVSYLLGGSAL
-370 SMGTLVS
+370 SMGALVS

-460 LVTFIAEKF
+460 LVTFIAEKV
-469 QDGVEGVNTPGG
+469 QDSVEGVNTPGG
-481 KLWWEMSADEVREF
+481 KRLWEMSADEVREF

-587 QEAAAPENREKIGSP
+587 QEAAAQENREKIGSP
-602 IPEEELSLEEQ
+602 IPEEELSLEEL

-619 SLELYKTLRH
+619 SLKLYKTLRH

-654 RPESFSQAALD
+654 RPESFSEAALD

-713 LREVLAPEA
+713 LREVLAPDA
-722 FHSMLDS
+722 FNSMLDS

-740 REIAERYHLDLGTEN
+740 REIAERYHLDLETEN

-814 SARAI
+814 SARAM
-819 RRRNRAGN
+819 RRRNRAGRN
-827 NTESGTRNWL
+827 AASGVRFAVKGDENAFQDIYDKADAHEKEAIDAYRYAMNGASVAELSGNEFQKDNIPITDKVTAYFAEQCNGVAVNPEIGAVRLDREGVKDSLGHGIGRIKAAAYAAVPQIIENGKICDRQENWKGRGYDTVVIVAPLEIAGKPYIGEVVVQQRTNRQGFYLHEVELKEKLENAFKTPTEGS
-837 RFSSALTDD
+837 
-846 PEGGKAFP
+846 AFP
-854 KRTASTYDEARNHL
+854 ASRL
-868 RSLQGKIFVN
+868 IL
-878 ADSQDEAKLSLNG
+878 SQ
-891 INKLLS
+891 
-897 NKAREKSNA
+897 
-906 NGFTNAEHFEAIS
+906 
-919 NIDRLY
+919 
-925 ENAVLVE
+925 
-932 RREDRKG
+932 
-939 SEHIRSIKR
+939 
-948 FAAPFY
+948 
-954 TGKTFAEAYITVK
+954 
-967 EIIEDGNRIYSLELD
+967 
-982 ELKKPSAVNQGG
+982 
-994 SPDRIPRPADGTLP
+994 
-1008 DTVAD
+1008 
-1013 TTKQYPVAGSYNKL
+1013 L
-1027 LDKTEKS
+1027 LDKIKLKYGKNDGNV
-1034 RALLEKEEK
+1034 R
-1043 KSKFS
+1043 FS

-1083 AVRRLEDLSVAKQ
+1083 AVRRLEDLSVAKR
-1096 MAEASKVAETIK
+1096 MAEAGKEAETIK

-1144 PIDLCI
+1144 PIDRCI

-1158 AYPELRE
+1158 AYPDLRE

-1174 EMQQSKGWFDREE
+1174 EMQQSKGWFDRDE

-1272 RNFRNVLGEELGE
+1272 RNFRDVLGEELGE
-1285 LWGSGETAID
+1285 LWGSKETAID

-1309 LHIYETELKK
+1309 LQIYEAELEK

-1393 WFADSKVVDATFENP
+1393 WFADSKVVDAEGKPLVVYHGSPNDFTVFSYKFNNSNGQAEGRGFYFTDNRSYAEGYQSDGGKLFEVYLSLQNPLNPKELTITKPELRKIINAIDPDGDGISNYAEDSRGYPGAAWRNRALDSAVNAIYDSSENDADIIGELYSSFGGGTVLEEVRRISGYDGFMTRNENGDTVYVVFSPTQIKSATENVGTFDPENP
-1408 VRFSVAPVWTGS
+1408 
-1420 AASYDAPSLQYIG
+1420 D
-1433 TGEGAQVYGW
+1433 
-1443 GLYGSSSRNVGEWY
+1443 
-1457 ARQDVKRK
+1457 
-1465 NRERILLDGKEPD
+1465 
-1478 LESMD
+1478 
-1483 KLERNVLLDILL
+1483 
-1495 RKGSISGTLEYYRLE
+1495 
-1510 LKKPRNP
+1510 
-1517 HFYDDSAE
+1517 
-1525 IRSQMQWL
+1525 
-1533 EENQSR
+1533 
-1539 IQYIPEN
+1539 
-1546 ENVSGR
+1546 
-1552 RNLYRQTFWPGKEEN
+1552 
-1567 LLDWDKP
+1567 
-1574 VPENQR
+1574 
-1580 RKIEEQL
+1580 
-1587 KTEGLFVDGD
+1587 
-1597 PDKASEEYRALKTR
+1597 
-1611 KNDGEPV
+1611 
-1618 SEEELSAA
+1618 
-1626 YEKAAHLHAQ
+1626 
-1636 RNVIG
+1636 
-1641 TTINGDIPS
+1641 
-1650 GSMVYENLEDI
+1650 
-1661 LGGPKAVSEFL
+1661 
-1672 YRAGI
+1672 
-1677 DGVTFVGGS
+1677 
-1686 SGVRN
+1686 
-1691 YVAFSDKDILV
+1691 
-1702 DEHIRFSESGQAEE
+1702 IRFSASGQAEE

-1722 KRVAPIIRDASGRDS
+1722 KRVAPIIRDANGRDS

-1859 RDILARRREENRA
+1859 RDLLAKRREENKA

-2072 TVLRLSPEAVALK
+2072 TVLQLSPAAVALK
-2085 IAENSAAIEAQEAA
+2085 IAENSATIEALEQTG
-2099 DASAEEIQKLQH
+2099 ASADNIEELKTADVSIDRIKQLYH

-2158 VAAMRLEALDD
+2158 VAAMRLRAFDD
-2169 AGNQGK
+2169 AGNQGR

-2201 SGKSFDE
+2201 SGKKFEDT
-2208 SFSGKMMRR
+2208 FSGELMRR

-2241 QVGVKTLRE
+2241 QAGVKTIRE

-2283 RLVNRRKAKRRLI
+2283 RLVNRRKAKRRPI
-2296 TPELARKLLADHDS
+2296 TVELARKLLADHDS
-2310 GKAPMAYYTAEFLR
+2310 GKAPMAHYTAEFLR
-2324 LQLAAHDAGVKAEV
+2324 LQLAALDAGVK
-2338 NIMGTQEENDQI
+2338 EEIKIKGMDVEDAASVRLAQDM
-2350 ARYKLEAE
+2350 ESVE
-2358 GGKTLQLIEPTEEEF
+2358 TVQLIEPSEEEF

-2387 QIWLSWQQP
+2387 QIWLHWQQP

-2410 SIRELEKFLGE
+2410 SIRELENFLGE

-2446 EFYGAGLPEKPNY
+2446 EFYGAGLPENPNY

-2466 SLGKEI
+2466 SLGTEI
-2472 NSDTLLG
+2472 KSDVLLG
-2479 SEYGRMSVSPGFL
+2479 SEYGQMSISPGFL

-2552 VFEQLIDRFDVL
+2552 VFKQLIDRINMI
-2564 AKGGRKLTDAAHVLN
+2564 ARGGRNTPDGVQFFN
-2579 SLYKVW
+2579 RLYKVW

-2593 ASSAT
+2593 ASSAA

-2606 YMNDIPAGAFFRGF
+2606 YVNDIPAGAFFRGF

-2680 MPTRLADKWCTVRGG
+2680 MPTRLADKWCTIRGG

-2735 SLKDQNVYQSMG
+2735 SLKDQNLYQSMG
-2747 GLMRYLTVFMSA
+2747 GWARYLTVFMSA
-2759 PIQMMNREFMAVNR
+2759 PVQMMNREFMAVNR

-2787 ELARVVLINHIVCP
+2787 ELARVVLINHVVCP

-2808 QFFRAGFDWDE
+2808 QFFRAGFEWDE
-2819 YEFGSFLTSFL
+2819 YEFGSFLTGFL
-2830 LGPFEGFVVFGK
+2830 LGPFEGFIVLGK
-2842 LIRALGDRLT
+2842 LARALGDRLT
-2852 GSGGW
+2852 GSGGL
-2857 QQSFQALPM
+2857 QQFQALPM
-2866 ADSAIQSV
+2866 LDSGLNAV
-2874 STLMKIAEFDEFD
+2874 YTLMKIAKFDEFD
-2887 SDDWVRQIK
+2887 PDDWMKAIK
-2896 AASDL
+2896 AAGDI
-2901 TMTAGSL
+2901 TMPAASM
-2908 VPGGGLAAA
+2908 VPGGGLVAA
-2917 VGGAVSSSVRELRR
+2917 VGGAVSSTVRELRR
-2931 IFRIAET
+2931 VFRIVDSAE
-2938 VK
+2938 

>member
-1 MPIELTEEYVK
+1 MPTEVSEEYVK
-12 NNAVPLGEAQPE
+12 EHCTPLNKTPVEVSPDYVKKHCTP
-24 LTDEYVRANCVTEQ
+24 LTWQNYLGDGPVR
-38 EFRGGAPVFGRP
+38 RRP
-50 QLRQA
+50 QLRQSFLGNDQLA
-55 FLGSDPLAFETDPEQ
+55 FLNDDPERRQ
-70 RKRLE
+70 ELDDVINRF
-75 ATIALSAN
+75 SAN

-92 LAAYFSHGNRDE
+92 LAAYFSNGSRDQL
-104 TGFAYENI
+104 GFAYENI

-145 AAPQKELE
+145 AAPQKEP
-153 QQEQPGGVLSY
+153 EQPGGLFSY

-190 ALTAGDVLDRGIGS
+190 VNLVS
-204 TVGATGKGLS
+204 GAYGRDEKRHGKAVR
-214 DVWIEHQSEKLGI
+214 DME
-227 EGKTETERKNYRAKQ
+227 
-242 MAFFRDAY
+242 FFRNAY
-250 LNAIRGELALVPEEN
+250 LNSIRGELALVPEEN
-265 QAKRQLLERKLA
+265 QAKRRLLERKLA
-277 AVQSIYDARIREN
+277 AVQSIYDARIREEK
-290 NEAPSF
+290 EAPTLL
-296 QENYR
+296 EIHR
-301 QFQQEI
+301 QFYSDISQDI
-307 NRNLEQKLEEA
+307 DRKLEEA
-318 QKKYHTGKTLGENW
+318 RQKYHTGKTLEEQWQEGSW
-332 EAGDVGGLLAES
+332 GDLFAES
-344 VAVVTDQVALS
+344 FAVAVDNFALS
-355 VIPQTVSFALGGTAL
+355 WIPQSVSYLLGGSAL

-388 ELGWSPERVTASAMY
+388 ELGWSPARVTASALIY
-403 YAAAEAIPEFFLGKI
+403 GAAEAVPEFFLGKI
-418 PILKR
+418 PIFKR
-423 IFGDGVPKGKLV
+423 LFGDGAPKGKIA
-435 RGLWQNTANLGREM
+435 RGLWRNAANLGREM

-460 LVTFIAEKF
+460 LVTFLAEKV

-481 KLWWEMSADEVREF
+481 KLWWEMSTDEVREF

-526 RAIDAEKHRA
+526 RAIDAEKHRL
-536 LNRAEERRNELSAKE
+536 LNLAEERRNELAAKE

-576 AQVVNQVDAAR
+576 AQVVKQVDAAR

-654 RPESFSQAALD
+654 RPESFSEAALD

-713 LREVLAPEA
+713 LREVLAPDA
-722 FHSMLDS
+722 FNSMLDS

-740 REIAERYHLDLGTEN
+740 REIAERYHLDLETEN

-814 SARAI
+814 SARAM
-819 RRRNRAGN
+819 RRRNRAGSN
-827 NTESGTRNWL
+827 RDAGMFFAVNENGETLFHVTGRDNAMTAQEIIDDPTISPDDFVLTSEGSEIWGEITPEMVEKAGGKSGIKALPIKLQKGRHRGPHSGFGLAHLYTEHGKELEGKHYDLSALLTRIFGKPYQVYVSSGRGNIRLEMVTRNRPREIGVLELQEENGFYSVITAYQLSWARSKVRGEL
-837 RFSSALTDD
+837 VWQYSVPQVPSDKQQAGPLNPLSAD
-846 PEGGKAFP
+846 KV
-854 KRTASTYDEARNHL
+854 ASTARLSRTKPDSN
-868 RSLQGKIFVN
+868 IN
-878 ADSQDEAKLSLNG
+878 DSQ
-891 INKLLS
+891 
-897 NKAREKSNA
+897 EKS
-906 NGFTNAEHFEAIS
+906 
-919 NIDRLY
+919 
-925 ENAVLVE
+925 
-932 RREDRKG
+932 
-939 SEHIRSIKR
+939 
-948 FAAPFY
+948 
-954 TGKTFAEAYITVK
+954 
-967 EIIEDGNRIYSLELD
+967 SLSDVD
-982 ELKKPSAVNQGG
+982 E
-994 SPDRIPRPADGTLP
+994 
-1008 DTVAD
+1008 
-1013 TTKQYPVAGSYNKL
+1013 
-1027 LDKTEKS
+1027 
-1034 RALLEKEEK
+1034 
-1043 KSKFS
+1043 
-1048 IIGEEGAAAAAEW
+1048 GE
-1061 YGRQDAEM
+1061 
-1069 WKMLGLDL
+1069 
-1077 STQQGN
+1077 S
-1083 AVRRLEDLSVAKQ
+1083 
-1096 MAEASKVAETIK
+1096 
-1108 LATGWEK
+1108 
-1115 GADGKWRTETDDNW
+1115 
-1129 QFSPEFLRLEPYESL
+1129 
-1144 PIDLCI
+1144 
-1150 QEGTELFS
+1150 
-1158 AYPELRE
+1158 
-1165 FNVRLSTSL
+1165 
-1174 EMQQSKGWFDREE
+1174 
-1187 HEFVLLQDGIPAMKK
+1187 
-1202 TLIHEIQHYIQ
+1202 
-1213 EQEGFAPGGN
+1213 
-1223 LYTAS
+1223 
-1228 RLAATGNYSS
+1228 
-1238 TELADAYRKFHDNV
+1238 
-1252 KLLPG
+1252 
-1257 DLYENIGRV
+1257 
-1266 LHEDSF
+1266 
-1272 RNFRNVLGEELGE
+1272 
-1285 LWGSGETAID
+1285 
-1295 FMRNAYDSSNRETF
+1295 
-1309 LHIYETELKK
+1309 
-1319 AEKGHPDAFSLYRR
+1319 
-1333 LAGEV
+1333 
-1338 EARNAEKRSG
+1338 
-1348 LSLEERLRTL
+1348 
-1358 LANTEDVAEQD
+1358 
-1369 KIYLEKNTADLPL
+1369 
-1382 SREEDSAAFQR
+1382 
-1393 WFADSKVVDATFENP
+1393 ENP
-1408 VRFSVAPVWTGS
+1408 VRFSVAPPDENLVVVHNLS
-1420 AASYDAPSLQYIG
+1420 AQKLRRAAKLGGMPVPSLAIIDAEKSDFTNY
-1433 TGEGAQVYGW
+1433 GEISLIADKELIDPKFRSNRVFNADIY
-1443 GLYGSSSRNVGEWY
+1443 SARAPRSRKFY
-1457 ARQDVKRK
+1457 
-1465 NRERILLDGKEPD
+1465 
-1478 LESMD
+1478 S
-1483 KLERNVLLDILL
+1483 DI
-1495 RKGSISGTLEYYRLE
+1495 
-1510 LKKPRNP
+1510 
-1517 HFYDDSAE
+1517 D
-1525 IRSQMQWL
+1525 
-1533 EENQSR
+1533 
-1539 IQYIPEN
+1539 
-1546 ENVSGR
+1546 
-1552 RNLYRQTFWPGKEEN
+1552 
-1567 LLDWDKP
+1567 
-1574 VPENQR
+1574 
-1580 RKIEEQL
+1580 
-1587 KTEGLFVDGD
+1587 
-1597 PDKASEEYRALKTR
+1597 
-1611 KNDGEPV
+1611 
-1618 SEEELSAA
+1618 
-1626 YEKAAHLHAQ
+1626 
-1636 RNVIG
+1636 
-1641 TTINGDIPS
+1641 
-1650 GSMVYENLEDI
+1650 YENAEKVLSRFDGGDEEDQRLNTVMKRFRSGMYDSDAELEDI
-1661 LGGPKAVSEFL
+1661 LMRKTYAALNWYCKEHGIKTPEDWQEQDKIKYSKDFRNWWETYAIPEMGLNPEEKMF
-1672 YRAGI
+1672 AG
-1677 DGVTFVGGS
+1677 TTS
-1686 SGVRN
+1686 SGRSKWIPLSLENVVKAMTKKVRN
-1691 YVAFSDKDILV
+1691 GEGFFYGVGNIRSMKAKQFKSISQIQKQRDNIVSPETMKTLKDEIEQELKTLSSKMEQANDRSKFGWEFNTAEDCLMAMAEGGYENLKYLHDRFGDNQELFQEMADFLDKLINMPTEYFEAKLQRAVGFDEFRAAVIPDDTPADVRKILEDAGLQIYTYSDESGRKAALQLATIENPD
-1702 DEHIRFSESGQAEE
+1702 IRFSASGQAEE

-1722 KRVAPIIRDASGRDS
+1722 KRVAPIIRDANGRDS

-1859 RDILARRREENRA
+1859 RDLLAKRREENKA

-1905 ANPRVAKMVRDMVSP
+1905 SNPRVAKMVRDMVSP

-2072 TVLRLSPEAVALK
+2072 TVLRLSPAAVALK
-2085 IAENSAAIEAQEAA
+2085 IAENSAAIEALEQTG
-2099 DASAEEIQKLQH
+2099 ASADNIEELKTADVSIDRIKQLYH
-2111 ENMVLSTFGNLDRK
+2111 ENMVLSTFGNLGGK
-2125 SPQELEQA
+2125 SPQELDQA

-2148 ATKLAQRQEQ
+2148 AEKLDKRQELIGD
-2158 VAAMRLEALDD
+2158 MRLRAFDE
-2169 AGNQGK
+2169 AGNQGE
-2175 KARTLSGGIVTKQAG
+2175 KARTLPDGMVTKQTG

-2201 SGKSFDE
+2201 SGKKFEDT
-2208 SFSGKMMRR
+2208 FSGELMRR

-2227 RLRNMQKSFDRLLE
+2227 RLRKMQKSFARLLE
-2241 QVGVKTLRE
+2241 QIGVKTLRE
-2250 KMEFFRELMRKEEKT
+2250 KMEFFRELGRKEEKT

-2270 VYTSSRKFVNGEE
+2270 VYISKRAFRKDAKSLRTV
-2283 RLVNRRKAKRRLI
+2283 RRRPSIRRPI
-2296 TPELARKLLADHDS
+2296 TVELARKFLADHDS
-2310 GKAPMAYYTAEFLR
+2310 GEAPMAHYTAEFLR
-2324 LQLAAHDAGVKAEV
+2324 LQLAAIDAGVKKEIKIKGMDAEEGASV
-2338 NIMGTQEENDQI
+2338 RLAQDMESEE
-2350 ARYKLEAE
+2350 RVL
-2358 GGKTLQLIEPTEEEF
+2358 LIEPVSPEEEQ
-2373 SHREELSLTRDAAM
+2373 SIDVEIPLTRDAAM
-2387 QIWLSWQQP
+2387 QIWLHWQQP

-2402 EWNGWSES
+2402 EWNGWSAE
-2410 SIRELEKFLGE
+2410 SIRQLEKFLGE

-2427 KGLRSLIAAGRQE
+2427 KGLRSLIAEGRQE

-2446 EFYGAGLPEKPNY
+2446 EFYGAGLPENPNY

-2466 SLGKEI
+2466 SLGTEI
-2472 NSDTLLG
+2472 KSDVLLG
-2479 SEYGRMSVSPGFL
+2479 SEYGQMSISPGFL
-2492 IARKFHLLDVDTD
+2492 IARKFHLLDVDSD
-2505 GTAIGSFLSNQ
+2505 GTAIGSFFSNQ
-2516 MQAAHFLAFG
+2516 MQAAYFLAFG

-2545 TAEYGRD
+2545 IAEYGRD
-2552 VFEQLIDRFDVL
+2552 VFEQLIDRINML
-2564 AKGGRKLTDAAHVLN
+2564 ARGGRQTPDGGQILTR
-2579 SLYKVW
+2579 LYKVW
-2585 VPSMIAVN
+2585 VPAQIAIN
-2593 ASSAT
+2593 DASVA
-2598 KQIAGVIN
+2598 KQIAGVVN

-2620 ADANTKSELF
+2620 ADANIKSELF

-2635 DNQVQEYIA
+2635 DSKVQEYLA

-2649 GFDRDLSF
+2649 GFDRDLSY
-2657 LLNSTRNIENY
+2657 LLNSNRNIENY

-2735 SLKDQNVYQSMG
+2735 SLKDQNLYQSMG
-2747 GLMRYLTVFMSA
+2747 GWARYLTVFMSA
-2759 PIQMMNREFMAVNR
+2759 PIQMMNREFIAVNR

-2787 ELARVVLINHIVCP
+2787 ELARVVLINHLVCP

-2808 QFFRAGFDWDE
+2808 QFFRAGFEWDE
-2819 YEFGSFLTSFL
+2819 YEFGSFLTGFL
-2830 LGPFEGFVVFGK
+2830 LGPFEGFLFFGK
-2842 LIRALGDRLT
+2842 LARALGDRLT
-2852 GSGGW
+2852 RSGGW
-2857 QQSFQALPM
+2857 QQTFQALPM
-2866 ADSAIQSV
+2866 ADTALNAV
-2874 STLMKIAEFDEFD
+2874 STLLDIAEFDDFD
-2887 SDDWVRQIK
+2887 SDDWMKTIK
-2896 AASDL
+2896 AAGDI
-2901 TMTAGSL
+2901 TMAAGSMH
-2908 VPGGGLAAA
+2908 PAGGLAAA
-2917 VGGAVSSSVRELRR
+2917 VGGAVSSTVRELRR
-2931 IFRIAET
+2931 IFRIVESAE
-2938 VK
+2938 